1 MEGGRATRIRS
12 SCANNRELKIWR
24 PVLVKLVIIK
34 LPHKSVF
41 SATVVLFISL
51 LCIFIGG
58 TNFFF
63 EVVAYYF

>member
-1 MEGGRATRIRS
+1 MEARS
-12 SCANNRELKIWR
+12 GQNCNNKI
-24 PVLVKLVIIK
+24 VIIK